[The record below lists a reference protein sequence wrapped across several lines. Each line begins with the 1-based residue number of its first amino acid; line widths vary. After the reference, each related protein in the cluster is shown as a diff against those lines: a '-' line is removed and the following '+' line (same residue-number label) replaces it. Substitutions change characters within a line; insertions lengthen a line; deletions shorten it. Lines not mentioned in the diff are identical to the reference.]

1 MCGGTENV
9 DALYG
14 IEPLIFGENA
24 FRAFTG
30 DVCKPTYI
38 IPLEVGI
45 AKKDDILSI
54 LLFR

>member
-1 MCGGTENV
+1 MRTVVRRFHAKCGGTENV
-9 DALYG
+9 DAVYG
-14 IEPLIFGENA
+14 TEPLIFGGNA

-45 AKKDDILSI
+45 AK
-54 LLFR
+54 